1 MTVEIEKARELGFCF
16 GVRRAIKMVQTA
28 VSRYKRLDTL
38 GPIVHNRI
46 VVEKLA
52 DMGITVV
59 ENLDQVRSRTVA
71 ITSHGC
77 NPEMLSQIQARGL
90 TVVDTTCPNVRNA
103 QKACKRL
110 SEAAFGVVIFGEATH
125 PEVRA
130 LLGWAGEKAMA
141 TLNGDELTG
150 DDLPDRAGILSQTT
164 QSRLQ
169 FAEFI
174 KNAVNASL
182 PYAKEL
188 RIINTLCEE
197 TQKRQ
202 RAALELAGTS
212 DLVLV
217 VGGRNSANTQ
227 RIAEI
232 CSPEVETYLIET
244 AAEIDDDWLRGKTH
258 IGVTAGASTPDE
270 SIDEVIEKLKRRV
283 K

>member
-52 DMGITVV
+52 DMGVTVV

-110 SEAAFGVVIFGEATH
+110 SEAGFGVVIFGEATH

-141 TLNGDELTG
+141 TLSGNELTG

-164 QSRLQ
+164 QSRFQ

-174 KNAVNASL
+174 KNAVNVSL

-202 RAALELAGTS
+202 RAALELAGKS

-244 AAEIDDDWLRGKTH
+244 AAEIEDDWLRGKTH

-270 SIDEVIEKLKRRV
+270 SIDEVIEELKRRV